1 MSGKLLVSDIMTN
14 EIKSVYYYET
24 IKSAAGKMVNGN
36 VSFLLVTDEKDNQI
50 GVITRKDV
58 AFRVVRKAKNPED
71 ILVSSIMSSPI
82 ATVNE
87 NVSVIDFARI
97 LGKKKY
103 RRMLVEKNGKLVGI
117 ASISDIIKAVANDK
131 I

>member
-14 EIKSVYYYET
+14 EIKSIYYYET

-82 ATVNE
+82 ATENE

-97 LGKKKY
+97 LGEKKY

>member
-14 EIKSVYYYET
+14 EIKSIYYYET
-24 IKSAAGKMVNGN
+24 IKSAAGKMANGN
-36 VSFLLVTDEKDNQI
+36 ISFLLVTDEKDNPV
-50 GVITRKDV
+50 GVVTRKDV

-71 ILVSSIMSSPI
+71 VLVSSIMSSPI

-87 NVSVIDFARI
+87 NVSVIDFAKI
-97 LGKKKY
+97 LGEKKY
-103 RRMLVEKNGKLVGI
+103 KRMLVEKNGKLAGI
-117 ASISDIIKAVANDK
+117 ASNTDILNAVAGDK